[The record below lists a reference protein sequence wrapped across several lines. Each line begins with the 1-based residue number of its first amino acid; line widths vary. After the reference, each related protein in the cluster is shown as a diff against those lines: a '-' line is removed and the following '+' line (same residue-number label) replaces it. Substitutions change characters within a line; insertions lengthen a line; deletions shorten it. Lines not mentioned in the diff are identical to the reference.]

1 MNFFKNI
8 PASMNA
14 LLMVMGALAPLVF
27 IAGAS
32 HPQLMNRFLVAYLII
47 GAIAG
52 LGVITFERR
61 KKKKSKEFSDDVQ
74 SNASSAEGIRDPNM
88 IAQMDH
94 MRKEFQ
100 RGIDIYQKHGKS
112 LYSLPWY
119 VVVGESESGKTE
131 MIRRSEI
138 GFPDKLQDRW
148 QGSGGTLSM
157 HWWFTNKAV
166 ILDTAGRL
174 FVSEGAEGN
183 QSQWTNFLQMLKKN
197 RPDCPINGLIMV
209 IPANRLLHH
218 PDPNIEAQSVSDLD
232 RNAGQIARQMETI
245 SNELGISFPVY
256 IMITKMDKVK
266 GFREFFAD
274 VDKAE
279 DRYQMLGWSNPAQV
293 GDKFD
298 PQSVADYMN
307 SVSERLNRRMMTSL
321 RDVEPAEPQ
330 GIRINE
336 VDSLYAFPVSF
347 QSMAPKLTRY
357 LRHIFTSDEWS
368 NKPPFLRGIYFT
380 SALQQGTVLDEALAA
395 AMGVTFDK
403 MVGAHE
409 DDGMSLSK
417 NRTYFVRDL
426 FLDKIFQEK
435 GLVSTTGKMKSK
447 ISGWKF
453 WAPAM
458 TLAAIVLFGLI
469 GLFSI
474 TSENEVKQWNTLW
487 QTDDGSKDQRILPLV
502 RWENDAI
509 LPTDPKESVK
519 MLRTLGKLGSDV
531 QGKPKLGWVFKPAQ
545 LFDRNLATA
554 RKDVYAEL
562 VADTLA
568 QLENTIELH
577 LTNLEPSSWTDKEWQ
592 ALHALVILRHGT
604 SAEAGQYSENAS
616 NSEKSKWDKEG
627 LPDKG
632 LSGNKWQSG
641 KLDIDDSQTWKTI
654 ELYQALLTAAEVE
667 GLSPTHLDFCVSRAL
682 KLNSANFPTIL
693 NEHRKLRMSKND
705 TGNRDDSFNQLVK
718 KMLPKADM
726 LKQKDYID
734 RMNAL
739 AKGLVKATNYGD
751 FITACKQLPAE
762 SETVLVDE
770 NASSDEEEEDISLA
784 ENKESFAA
792 AILSA
797 ETLKEQYNVIEVEP
811 GALERDAELLHEDPK
826 VMKHIR
832 VMNEV
837 FQSPGTLENQFAEFM
852 QELGNVCQ
860 DPENKKTIISKFGKL
875 DKHKEAWLKDVFIPQ
890 EFHKYLRLPFVL
902 SGRPPS
908 SENEVVFMYKINEKA
923 RGFYKDADVSKYEAL
938 ANSMAFF
945 IDKIENN
952 KVVFHSLKIKPI
964 APPGI
969 NTFAGKI
976 TIHDEAQKELANFD
990 FGAVNVMQM
999 MPFNW
1004 ALPMK
1009 SFSVRADGA
1018 EVSKIG
1024 PWEILDKIEIS
1035 NQSKWEVLC
1044 GPCILGITNDQSFEL
1059 LKNRPSVTD
1068 FKP

>member
-1 MNFFKNI
+1 
-8 PASMNA
+8 MNA

-32 HPQLMNRFLVAYLII
+32 HPQLMNKFLVAYLII

-52 LGVITFERR
+52 LGVITFERS
-61 KKKKSKEFSDDVQ
+61 KKKKSKEFANDVQ

-218 PDPNIEAQSVSDLD
+218 PDPNIEAQSAADLD

-245 SNELGISFPVY
+245 SSELGISFPVY
-256 IMITKMDKVK
+256 IMITKMDTVK
-266 GFREFFAD
+266 GFREFFSD

-279 DRYQMLGWSNPAQV
+279 DRYQMLGWSNPAQA
-293 GDKFD
+293 GDAFD
-298 PQSVADYMN
+298 PQSVADYMQ

-321 RDVEPAEPQ
+321 RDVEPNEPQ
-330 GIRINE
+330 GVRINE
-336 VDSLYAFPVSF
+336 VDSLYAFPTSF
-347 QSMAPKLTRY
+347 QSMTPKMTRY

-368 NKPPFLRGIYFT
+368 SKPPFLRGIYFT

-395 AMGVTFDK
+395 AMGVSFDK
-403 MVGAHE
+403 MAGSHE
-409 DDGMSLSK
+409 DDGLSLSK

-435 GLVSTTGKMKSK
+435 GLVSTSGKMKSK
-447 ISGWKF
+447 IAGWKF

-458 TLAAIVLFGLI
+458 TLAALCLFGLI
-469 GLFSI
+469 GLFSM
-474 TSENEVKQWNTLW
+474 TSENEVKEWNTLW
-487 QTDDGSKDQRILPLV
+487 QTDDGSKDHRILPLV
-502 RWENDAI
+502 RWEDNAI
-509 LPTDPKESVK
+509 LPTDPKESIK

-545 LFDRNLATA
+545 LFDRKLASA
-554 RKDVYAEL
+554 RKDVYADL
-562 VADTLA
+562 VAVTLA
-568 QLENTIELH
+568 QLENTLVLH
-577 LTNLEPSSWTDKEWQ
+577 LSNLDAASWTEKEWQ
-592 ALHALVILRHGT
+592 ALHALVILHHGT
-604 SAEAGQYSENAS
+604 SLEAGQYSENAS
-616 NSEKSKWDKEG
+616 NSEKEKWDKEG

-632 LSGNKWQSG
+632 LTANKWQSG
-641 KLDIDDSQTWKTI
+641 KLDLGEEQTW
-654 ELYQALLTAAEVE
+654 ELIDLYKALLRAAEVE
-667 GLSPTHLDFCVSRAL
+667 ELSASHLDFCISRAL
-682 KLNSANFPTIL
+682 KISGTDFPAL
-693 NEHRKLRMSKND
+693 LQQQRKLLLSKND
-705 TGNRDDSFNQLVK
+705 TEGKENSFHQLVK

-726 LKQKDYID
+726 LRQKAYID
-734 RMNAL
+734 QMNSL
-739 AKGLVKATNYGD
+739 AKGLVKSTNVSD

-762 SETVLVDE
+762 EAIISDLSEKK
-770 NASSDEEEEDISLA
+770 EEEEEENEISLA
-784 ENKESFAA
+784 ENKDSFAS

-797 ETLKEQYNVIEVEP
+797 EILKEQYNVIEVEP
-811 GALERDAELLHEDPK
+811 GALEREAELLHNEPK
-826 VMKHIR
+826 VIKHIR
-832 VMNEV
+832 VMNTV
-837 FQSPGTLENQFAEFM
+837 FQSPEILVSEFAEFM
-852 QELGNVCQ
+852 QPLANVCQ
-860 DPENKKTIISKFGKL
+860 DPDTKKTITSRFGKL
-875 DKHKEAWLKDVFIPQ
+875 DNHKEAWLKDVFIPQ
-890 EFHKYLRLPFVL
+890 EFHKYLHKPFVID
-902 SGRPPS
+902 GRPPS
-908 SENEVVFMYKINEKA
+908 GENEVAFMYKINEKA
-923 RGFYKDADVSKYEAL
+923 RSYYKGSDVAKYEAL
-938 ANSMAFF
+938 SNSINFF
-945 IDKIENN
+945 IDKVENN
-952 KVVFHSLKIKPI
+952 KVIFHALKIKPI
-964 APPGI
+964 DSPK
-969 NTFAGKI
+969 NTFSGKI
-976 TIHDEAQKELANFD
+976 TIHDDSSKELANFD
-990 FGAVNVMQM
+990 FGQFTVAE
-999 MPFNW
+999 
-1004 ALPMK
+1004 MK
-1009 SFSVRADGA
+1009 EFAWSNPLKSISIKADRV
-1018 EVSKIG
+1018 EVTTIA
-1024 PWEILDKIEIS
+1024 PWNIFESIVIS
-1035 NQSKWEVLC
+1035 DQSTWNIQADPP
-1044 GPCILGITNDQSFEL
+1044 GSTCILGITNEQSFEL
-1059 LKNRPSVTD
+1059 LKTRPSVAD

>member
-1 MNFFKNI
+1 
-8 PASMNA
+8 
-14 LLMVMGALAPLVF
+14 
-27 IAGAS
+27 
-32 HPQLMNRFLVAYLII
+32 
-47 GAIAG
+47 
-52 LGVITFERR
+52 
-61 KKKKSKEFSDDVQ
+61 
-74 SNASSAEGIRDPNM
+74 
-88 IAQMDH
+88 
-94 MRKEFQ
+94 
-100 RGIDIYQKHGKS
+100 
-112 LYSLPWY
+112 
-119 VVVGESESGKTE
+119 VGESESGKTE

-279 DRYQMLGWSNPAQV
+279 DRYQMLGWSNPAQA

-453 WAPAM
+453 WAPTM
-458 TLAAIVLFGLI
+458 TLAALALFGLI
-469 GLFSI
+469 GLFSK
-474 TSENEVKQWNTLW
+474 TSENEVKEWNTLW
-487 QTDDGSKDQRILPLV
+487 QTDDGSKNQRILPLV
-502 RWENDAI
+502 RWENDSI
-509 LPTDPKESVK
+509 LPTDPKESIK

-545 LFDRNLATA
+545 LFDRKLANA

-562 VADTLA
+562 VADTMA
-568 QLENTIELH
+568 QLENTLVLH
-577 LTNLEPSSWTDKEWQ
+577 LTNLEPASWTDKDWQ
-592 ALHALVILRHGT
+592 ALHALVILRHET
-604 SAEAGQYSENAS
+604 SLEAGQYSENAN

-632 LSGNKWQSG
+632 LSANKWQSG
-641 KLDIDDSQTWKTI
+641 KLDIYDSQTWKTI
-654 ELYQALLTAAEVE
+654 ELYQALLSAAEME
-667 GLSPTHLDFCVSRAL
+667 GLSASHLDFCISRAL
-682 KLNSANFPTIL
+682 KLNGANFSTIL
-693 NEHRKLRMSKND
+693 QEHRKLHMSKND
-705 TGNRDDSFNQLVK
+705 TGEKEESFNQLVK

-770 NASSDEEEEDISLA
+770 KAPTEEEEEEEISLA
-784 ENKESFAA
+784 DNKESFAA

-797 ETLKEQYNVIEVEP
+797 ETLKEHYNVIDVEP
-811 GALERDAELLHEDPK
+811 GALERDAQLLHDDPK

-832 VMNEV
+832 IMNTV
-837 FQSPGTLENQFAEFM
+837 LQSPDALLSVFTEFM
-852 QELGNVCQ
+852 QPLENVCQ
-860 DPENKKTIISKFGKL
+860 EQETKKTMTAKFGKI
-875 DKHKEAWLKDVFIPQ
+875 DNHKEAWLKDVFLPQ
-890 EFHKYLRLPFVL
+890 EFHKYLHKPFVQD
-902 SGRPPS
+902 GRPPTG
-908 SENEVVFMYKINEKA
+908 ENEVAFMYRMTEKA
-923 RGFYKDADVSKYEAL
+923 RGYFKGADASKYEAL
-938 ANSMAFF
+938 ANSMDFF
-945 IDKIENN
+945 IDKVDAT
-952 KVVFHSLKIKPI
+952 KVTFHSLKIKPI
-964 APPGI
+964 DSPK
-969 NTFAGKI
+969 NTFSGKI
-976 TIHDEAQKELANFD
+976 TIHDEASKELANFD
-990 FGAVNVMQM
+990 FGQFTVTE
-999 MPFNW
+999 
-1004 ALPMK
+1004 MK
-1009 SFSVRADGA
+1009 EFIWSNPLKSIAIKADR
-1018 EVSKIG
+1018 V
-1024 PWEILDKIEIS
+1024 
-1035 NQSKWEVLC
+1035 EVLNISPWKIFEAIKISDQSTWIINADLP
-1044 GPCILGITNDQSFEL
+1044 GSSCILGISNDQSLDL
-1059 LKNRPSVTD
+1059 LKNRPSVND